1 MAWVMNKEPT
11 KEVETD
17 AGVVKLSVAERP
29 LVQEIKKFLHRK
41 KHIEDW
47 GRKEI
52 AYRFSLVQSDSSEEN
67 LIGYATVVYRRL
79 NDIQDPNMRAIFKKA
94 GLREDD
100 KIAMLD
106 HFYPIHSED
115 KKEIIERF
123 QPLPSEDKAAM
134 IEEFFKIPFEELKR
148 KGIGSAILDE
158 ILEKCKSE
166 GAKAAYCC
174 TKKPEMQTLLTEKF
188 GFQRTPYFYLKIL

>member
-1 MAWVMNKEPT
+1 MAWVTGKEPP
-11 KEVETD
+11 KETETI

-29 LVQEIKKFLHRK
+29 LVQEIKTFLGRK
-41 KHIEDW
+41 KVDDW
-47 GRKEI
+47 NRKEI

-79 NDIQDPNMRAIFKKA
+79 NDIQDPNMRAVFKKA

-158 ILEKCKSE
+158 VLEKCKSE
-166 GAKAAYCC
+166 AVAAAYCC
-174 TKKPEMQTLLTEKF
+174 TTKPEMQALLTKF
-188 GFQRTPYFYLKIL
+188 GFQRTEYFYLKIL